1 MKVIEGNFPDYVL
14 SVTVDHDVIKT
25 LLVAVTWQDDKSIWL
40 PVWDALNAVLDVI
53 GVSFDNFQDGAAEAI
68 AMYERGQ
75 DVMERRNLF
84 EVIQ

>member
-14 SVTVDHDVIKT
+14 SVTVDHDVIKS
-25 LLVAVTWQDDKSIWL
+25 LLVAVTWQDDKSIWV
-40 PVWDALNAVLDVI
+40 PVWDALEAVLEVI
-53 GVSFDNFQDGAAEAI
+53 GVSFQDFQDGASEAI

-75 DVMERRNLF
+75 EVLEKRSLF